1 MLSLEASL
9 IAVKVL
15 DFEEKKLDIFGW
27 FLLMDPVG
35 FLSFLPWDRFRTAI
49 LSAPVDAAEHFRPIF
64 LFSYT
69 A

>member
-15 DFEEKKLDIFGW
+15 DFAEKKLDIFGW

-35 FLSFLPWDRFRTAI
+35 FLSFLPWDRFRTVI
-49 LSAPVDAAEHFRPIF
+49 LSAPVDATEHFRPIL
-64 LFSYT
+64 LFNY
-69 A
+69 AA